1 METDSV
7 TGSLGYLGS
16 VLTGYLER
24 NGFDCVGYDTGF
36 FKDCLLYDPPA
47 TKTLIRDARD
57 LEETDLEGISAVVI
71 PRESR
76 TIRLETWMRRRF
88 MIPRAPMPARL
99 RSFANGPE

>member
-1 METDSV
+1 MKRVLV

-16 VLTGYLER
+16 VLTGYLEV

-57 LEETDLEGISAVVI
+57 LEEKDLEGITPWSI
-71 PRESR
+71 WRESQM
-76 TIRLETWMRRRF
+76 IRSGTWMRRRF
-88 MIPRAPMPARL
+88 MIQRGPMPARL
-99 RSFANGPE
+99 RSFANRLE